1 MPALYLFTGELF
13 PTTVRNA
20 GVGTSVM
27 FSRMGS
33 MISPLVISMQDVSPY
48 LPLIVLGSGAVLET
62 FLILLLPE
70 TKGTPLPETID
81 DLNVKINKK

>member
-33 MISPLVISMQDVSPY
+33 MIAPMVITMQDISPS
-48 LPLIVLGSGAVLET
+48 LPLIVLGVAALVET
-62 FLILLLPE
+62 ALILFLPE
-70 TKGTPLPETID
+70 TKGMPLPETIE
-81 DLNVKINKK
+81 DLECKNDK

>member
-20 GVGTSVM
+20 GVGASLM
-27 FSRMGS
+27 FSRIGS
-33 MISPLVISMQDVSPY
+33 MVAPLIIAMHDISPF
-48 LPLIVLGSGAVLET
+48 LPLAVLGSGAVLET

-70 TKGTPLPETID
+70 TKGMPLPETLE
-81 DLNVKINKK
+81 DLKVKLNE